1 MELVLPPLHR
11 EAKVHD
17 ALMLLHEAD
26 NQGDQALIAGAL
38 RDIAVE
44 RAVRPQVCRLAG
56 LVAAGQVAWAASF
69 SVRSR
74 AASTLPAASLTA
86 VTSSTRRSWNISWM
100 SRSVTGETAF
110 PCLPR
115 ETINP
120 SWRSR
125 IMALRIG
132 ALLMP

>member
-11 EAKVHD
+11 EAQVDD

-56 LVAAGQVAWAASF
+56 LVARRAGRVGGVIQRAQPRRIHLAGGEPDGSDLEHEAKLKYLLDVAQRDRGDR
-69 SVRSR
+69 V
-74 AASTLPAASLTA
+74 
-86 VTSSTRRSWNISWM
+86 
-100 SRSVTGETAF
+100 